1 MASIFDILSSFMGK
15 STVSSPEDEEQEQK
29 RKDTVQAGASVS
41 SVQSAQVSAQEAA
54 RKFAKPDVY
63 DRSLLEDPKM
73 MRAAKQSAF
82 QNGNPVDPYTGQE
95 LELTMAEARA
105 KYGADYMSHV
115 AQPDHIVPLEERYQQ
130 TKNNPWLSNDD
141 IKLSS
146 NRTERLKVVSG
157 RYNNAKRNCSNSDF
171 VSDDQYLAE
180 KKVHLTK
187 DGKSAAIQDEKAA
200 RAALQRDDALTSFKN
215 IAETGHKAGIR
226 GAKSA
231 GVTTLT
237 ISGAMNIAA
246 VFRGEKSAEDAIVDV
261 AGDTVKGA
269 ATGYIMSDGLT
280 VLSHTLSSSSSPFLS
295 ALGKSNVPG
304 QVITAVIL
312 VGNSLQRYGSG
323 EISTQEFLM
332 ELGEKGL
339 SFATTSYAMVV
350 GQTLIPIPIVGGA
363 VGALIGATLSS
374 ECYKQLM
381 DTLRRNDLEHQE
393 RLRIIAEC
401 KRASEEMRRCRA
413 ELEMYLQN
421 YFYDYQN
428 CFDNALNS
436 IQSAFACGDIDGIIA
451 GANTITRKLGGTVYY
466 DNMEEFKSFF
476 LSDSVDTF

>member
-157 RYNNAKRNCSNSDF
+157 RYNNAKRNRSNSDF
-171 VSDDQYLAE
+171 VSDDQ
-180 KKVHLTK
+180 
-187 DGKSAAIQDEKAA
+187 
-200 RAALQRDDALTSFKN
+200 
-215 IAETGHKAGIR
+215 
-226 GAKSA
+226 
-231 GVTTLT
+231 
-237 ISGAMNIAA
+237 
-246 VFRGEKSAEDAIVDV
+246 
-261 AGDTVKGA
+261 
-269 ATGYIMSDGLT
+269 
-280 VLSHTLSSSSSPFLS
+280 
-295 ALGKSNVPG
+295 
-304 QVITAVIL
+304 
-312 VGNSLQRYGSG
+312 
-323 EISTQEFLM
+323 
-332 ELGEKGL
+332 
-339 SFATTSYAMVV
+339 
-350 GQTLIPIPIVGGA
+350 
-363 VGALIGATLSS
+363 
-374 ECYKQLM
+374 
-381 DTLRRNDLEHQE
+381 
-393 RLRIIAEC
+393 
-401 KRASEEMRRCRA
+401 
-413 ELEMYLQN
+413 
-421 YFYDYQN
+421 
-428 CFDNALNS
+428 
-436 IQSAFACGDIDGIIA
+436 
-451 GANTITRKLGGTVYY
+451 
-466 DNMEEFKSFF
+466 
-476 LSDSVDTF
+476 